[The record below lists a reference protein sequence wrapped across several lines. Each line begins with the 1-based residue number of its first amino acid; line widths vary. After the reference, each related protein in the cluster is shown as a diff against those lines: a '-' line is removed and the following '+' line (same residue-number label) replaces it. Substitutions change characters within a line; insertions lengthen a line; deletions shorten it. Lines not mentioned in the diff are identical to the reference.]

1 MIPTIRFL
9 ARPPSLIGDAYS
21 EKIIKG
27 RPYLRKNELA
37 QKKTLPRSTYE
48 WIKYM
53 IAGGFRISAI
63 VVLSACTTIHP
74 ETISQS
80 LGPEAQEKFQRDFAG
95 CHELAES
102 KRPKISFIDDIGA
115 PLSVVFI
122 SAVVGVALESN
133 IRWEHH
139 SRDNHYDPKYGGNA
153 IIGFSLAGIVAA
165 SWIVVAGM
173 KSRQGEQDAAHRA
186 CLFER
191 GYTVP

>member
-1 MIPTIRFL
+1 M
-9 ARPPSLIGDAYS
+9 
-21 EKIIKG
+21 
-27 RPYLRKNELA
+27 
-37 QKKTLPRSTYE
+37 
-48 WIKYM
+48 
-53 IAGGFRISAI
+53 FRISAI

-74 ETISQS
+74 ETISQG
-80 LGPEAQEKFQRDFAG
+80 LGPEAQEKFQRDFAE

-102 KRPKISFIDDIGA
+102 KRPKISFTDDIGF

-122 SAVVGVALESN
+122 SAAVGAAVESKHFFPDEN
-133 IRWEHH
+133 WGE
-139 SRDNHYDPKYGGNA
+139 SRELKYDGAA

-173 KSRQGEQDAAHRA
+173 KSRQGEQDAAQRA

>member
-1 MIPTIRFL
+1 MK
-9 ARPPSLIGDAYS
+9 SLS
-21 EKIIKG
+21 
-27 RPYLRKNELA
+27 LL
-37 QKKTLPRSTYE
+37 KKT
-48 WIKYM
+48 

-63 VVLSACTTIHP
+63 AVLSACTTVHP

-80 LGPEAQEKFQRDFAG
+80 LGPEAQEKFQRDFAE

-115 PLSVVFI
+115 PLSVVFL

-133 IRWEHH
+133 RRWGHH
-139 SRDNHYDPKYGGNA
+139 SRDNDYGDPKYGGKA

-173 KSRQGEQDAAHRA
+173 KSRQAEQDAAHRT

-191 GYTVP
+191 GYTVPSTDE